1 MDLGLKGKFALVTG
15 GSRGIGRATAL
26 ALADEGCNVAIC
38 GRSPDTLVAT
48 VAEIQAKGARGLGV
62 QADVTRPADVERLV
76 AEVVAAFGGLDVLVN
91 TGGGPRGSG
100 AFLEASEDDWVATVD
115 ANLWPTIRLCR
126 LGAAQ
131 MKARGGGAIVNIAS
145 IWGRESGGSVSY
157 NVTKAGV
164 ISLSK
169 NVARQLAPFGIRVN
183 SVAPGSVLHP
193 GGGWER
199 RVQADPE
206 GMADFVKRNM
216 PYGRFGKPE
225 EVAAV
230 VTFLCSDR
238 ASLVTGA
245 CVNVDGGQS
254 VSNV

>member
-26 ALADEGCNVAIC
+26 ELAGEGCNVAIC
-38 GRSPDTLVAT
+38 GRSPETLATT
-48 VAEIQAKGARGLGV
+48 VAELEARGVRGLGV
-62 QADVTRPADVERLV
+62 QADVTQPADCERLV
-76 AEVVAAFGGLDVLVN
+76 AEVVGAFGRLDVLVN
-91 TGGGPRGSG
+91 NVGGSRGSW
-100 AFLEASEDDWVATVD
+100 AFLEATEDDWVGTVD

-126 LGAAQ
+126 LVATRMRAQ
-131 MKARGGGAIVNIAS
+131 GGGVIVNIAS

-169 NVARQLAPFGIRVN
+169 NIARQLAPFGIRVN

-206 GMADFVKRNM
+206 GMADFVKRNL
-216 PYGRFGKPE
+216 PYGRFGRPE

-230 VTFLCSDR
+230 VAFLCSER

-254 VSNV
+254 ISNI

>member
-1 MDLGLKGKFALVTG
+1 MNLGMQGKFALVTG

-38 GRSPDTLVAT
+38 GRTPETLRAA
-48 VAEIQAKGARGLGV
+48 VAELEARGVRGLGV
-62 QADVTRPADVERLV
+62 EADVTQPADLERLF
-76 AEVVAAFGGLDVLVN
+76 AAVVAAFGRIDILVN
-91 TGGGPRGSG
+91 NVGGSRG
-100 AFLEASEDDWVATVD
+100 AWTILDATEDDWLATVD

-126 LGAAQ
+126 LGASQ
-131 MKARGGGAIVNIAS
+131 MRTQGGGVILNIAS
-145 IWGRESGGSVSY
+145 IWGREAGGSTAY

-169 NVARQLAPFGIRVN
+169 NIARQLAPLGIRVN

-193 GGGWER
+193 GGGWEK

-206 GMADFVKRNM
+206 GMADFVRRNL
-216 PYGRFGKPE
+216 PFGRFGKPE

-230 VTFLCSDR
+230 IAFLCSER

-245 CVNVDGGQS
+245 CVTVDGGQS
-254 VSNV
+254 MSNI

>member
-15 GSRGIGRATAL
+15 GSRGIGRSTAL

-38 GRSPDTLVAT
+38 GRSPDTLEAA
-48 VAEIQAKGARGLGV
+48 VAEVRAKGVRGLGV
-62 QADVTRPADVERLV
+62 QADVTKPADSEQLV
-76 AEVVAAFGGLDVLVN
+76 AKVVDEFGRLDVLVN
-91 TGGGPRGSG
+91 NVGGSRGSWD
-100 AFLEASEDDWVATVD
+100 FLEASEDDWAATVD

-131 MKARGGGAIVNIAS
+131 MKAQGGGVIVNIAS
-145 IWGRESGGSVSY
+145 IWGRESGGGVSY

-169 NVARQLAPFGIRVN
+169 NIARQLAPFGIRVN

-193 GGGWER
+193 GGSWER
-199 RVQADPE
+199 RVKADPE
-206 GMADFVKRNM
+206 GMAEFVKRNL

-225 EVAAV
+225 EIASVIA
-230 VTFLCSDR
+230 FLCSER

-245 CVNVDGGQS
+245 CLNVDGGQS

>member
-1 MDLGLKGKFALVTG
+1 MNLGLKGKFALVTG

-38 GRSPDTLVAT
+38 GRSPDTLAAT
-48 VAEIQAKGARGLGV
+48 VAEVEEKGVRGLGV
-62 QADVTRPADVERLV
+62 RADVTVPADTERLV
-76 AEVVAAFGGLDVLVN
+76 AEVVAAFGRLDVLVN
-91 TGGGPRGSG
+91 NVGGSKGSW

-131 MKARGGGAIVNIAS
+131 MKAQGSGVIVNIAS
-145 IWGRESGGSVSY
+145 IWGRESGGGVSY

-164 ISLSK
+164 ISLTK
-169 NVARQLAPFGIRVN
+169 NIARQLAPFGIRAN

-206 GMADFVKRNM
+206 GMADFVKRNL

-225 EVAAV
+225 EVGSVIA
-230 VTFLCSDR
+230 FLCSER